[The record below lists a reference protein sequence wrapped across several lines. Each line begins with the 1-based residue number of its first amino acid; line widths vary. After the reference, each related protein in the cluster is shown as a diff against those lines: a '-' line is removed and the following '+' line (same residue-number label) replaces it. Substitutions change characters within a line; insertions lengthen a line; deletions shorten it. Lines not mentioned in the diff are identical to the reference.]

1 MAGRVPAPLC
11 LRDSPV
17 FGILARQLLARFQS
31 VHGQI
36 GRHTVRLV
44 RKHLSANAFGR
55 HTEGFEIFVRNP
67 VGCGLRY
74 PHAVMVRPL
83 IVAGVWVA
91 AVLAG
96 VLALLFHVWWALPA
110 AVLAGLAALGT
121 WDLIQTRHTILRL
134 YPILGHVRFLMEFIR
149 PEIRQYFVESNTEA
163 SPFDRETRDLVYER
177 AKATKGDE
185 PFGTERDVGAI
196 GYEFLRHSL
205 RARFADNLDPRV
217 RLGGPDCTQPY
228 DIALLNVSAM
238 SFGSL
243 SGNAIE
249 ALSGGAARG
258 GFAHDTGEGGISTY
272 HLRGGA
278 DLIWEVASGYFG
290 CRDAEGQFDATAF
303 AEKARMPAV
312 KAISIKLS
320 QGAKPGLGG
329 VLPGAKVSPEIAA
342 ARGVP
347 VGRTVVSP
355 PAHSAFST
363 PTEFVQFVATL
374 RRLSGG
380 KPVGFKL
387 CIGARTEFLS
397 ICKAIVDTGIS
408 PDFVIVDGSEGG
420 TGSAP
425 QEFED
430 HVGMPLTEGLMLVH
444 NALVGTGLRDRIRI
458 GASGKVASG
467 VDIVSRVCQGAD
479 FTMSARAMMF
489 AVGCIQAMKCNT
501 NHCPTGV
508 TTQDPARTRA
518 LDVPDK
524 TTRVFNFQRATVAS
538 AAQIVA
544 SMGLAGFHELSPA
557 MLNRRIEGHCT
568 RTYAEIYEWLMPGE
582 LLEDP
587 PESWRSDWV
596 TASADEFR

>member
-1 MAGRVPAPLC
+1 VL
-11 LRDSPV
+11 
-17 FGILARQLLARFQS
+17 
-31 VHGQI
+31 
-36 GRHTVRLV
+36 
-44 RKHLSANAFGR
+44 
-55 HTEGFEIFVRNP
+55 
-67 VGCGLRY
+67 
-74 PHAVMVRPL
+74 VRPL
-83 IVAGVWVA
+83 IIAGVWVIA
-91 AVLAG
+91 AAATVPALAWHG
-96 VLALLFHVWWALPA
+96 WWALPA
-110 AVLAGLAALGT
+110 VVMLGLATLGT
-121 WDLIQTRHTILRL
+121 WDLAQTRHTILRL

-149 PEIRQYFVESNTEA
+149 PEIRQYFIEANTEA
-163 SPFDRETRDLVYER
+163 TPFDRETRDLVYER

-185 PFGTERDVGAI
+185 PFGTERDVNAI
-196 GYEFLRHSL
+196 GYEFVRHSI
-205 RARFADNLDPRV
+205 RARFADDLDPRV

-228 DIALLNVSAM
+228 DLSLLNVSAM
-238 SFGSL
+238 SFGAL
-243 SGNAIE
+243 SGNALE

-258 GFAHDTGEGGISTY
+258 GFAHDTGEGGISPY

-278 DLIWEVASGYFG
+278 DLIWEIGSGYFG
-290 CRDAEGQFDATAF
+290 CRDAEGRFDPGAF
-303 AEKARMPAV
+303 TEKATMPAV
-312 KAISIKLS
+312 KAVSIKLS

-329 VLPGAKVSPEIAA
+329 VLPGAKVSEEIAA
-342 ARGVP
+342 TRGVP

-363 PTEFVQFVATL
+363 PTEFMQFVAVL

-397 ICKAIVDTGIS
+397 ICKAILATGIA

-430 HVGMPLTEGLMLVH
+430 HVGMPLTDALMLVH
-444 NALVGTGLRDRIRI
+444 NSLVGAGLRDRIRI

-467 VDIVSRVCQGAD
+467 IDIVSRVCQGAD

-508 TTQDPARTRA
+508 ATQDPARARA
-518 LDVPDK
+518 LDVTDK
-524 TTRVFNFQRATVAS
+524 TTRAFNFQRATVAS

-544 SMGLAGFHELSPA
+544 SMGLEGFHELTPA
-557 MLNRRIEGHCT
+557 MLNRRIEGQRN

-582 LLEDP
+582 LVDDP
-587 PESWRSDWV
+587 PDSWRSDWIE
-596 TASADEFR
+596 ASADEFR

>member
-1 MAGRVPAPLC
+1 
-11 LRDSPV
+11 
-17 FGILARQLLARFQS
+17 
-31 VHGQI
+31 
-36 GRHTVRLV
+36 
-44 RKHLSANAFGR
+44 
-55 HTEGFEIFVRNP
+55 
-67 VGCGLRY
+67 
-74 PHAVMVRPL
+74 MVRPL
-83 IVAGVWVA
+83 IVAGVWVIGA
-91 AVLAG
+91 LFAV
-96 VLALLFHVWWALPA
+96 VALVWHGWWALPA
-110 AVLAGLAALGT
+110 ALVLALAALGT
-121 WDLIQTRHTILRL
+121 WDLLQTKHAILRL
-134 YPILGHVRFLMEFIR
+134 YPILGHVRFLAEFIR
-149 PEIRQYFVESNTEA
+149 PEIRQYFIESNTEA

-177 AKATKGDE
+177 AKAIKTDE
-185 PFGTERDVGAI
+185 PFGTERDVNAI
-196 GYEFLRHSL
+196 GYEFLRHSI
-205 RARFADNLDPRV
+205 RARFADDLDPRV

-238 SFGSL
+238 SFGAL

-249 ALSGGAARG
+249 ALNGGAARG
-258 GFAHDTGEGGISTY
+258 RFAHDTGEGGISQY
-272 HLRGGA
+272 HLRGGG
-278 DLIWEVASGYFG
+278 DLIWEIGSGYFG
-290 CRDAEGQFDATAF
+290 CRDADGRFDATVF
-303 AEKARMPAV
+303 AEKATMPQV

-363 PTEFVQFVATL
+363 PMEFVQFIATL

-397 ICKAIVDTGIS
+397 ICKAILATGIA
-408 PDFVIVDGSEGG
+408 PDFVVVDGSEGG

-430 HVGMPLTEGLMLVH
+430 HVGMPLTEALMLVH
-444 NALVGTGLRDRIRI
+444 NALVGTGLRGRIRV
-458 GASGKVASG
+458 GASGKVTSG
-467 VDIVSRVCQGAD
+467 VDIVSRICQGAD

-508 TTQDPARTRA
+508 TTQDAARTRA

-557 MLNRRIEGHCT
+557 MLNRRIEGQRT
-568 RTYAEIYEWLMPGE
+568 RTYAEIYEWLIPGE

-587 PESWRSDWV
+587 PESWRSDWIE
-596 TASADEFR
+596 ASADEFR